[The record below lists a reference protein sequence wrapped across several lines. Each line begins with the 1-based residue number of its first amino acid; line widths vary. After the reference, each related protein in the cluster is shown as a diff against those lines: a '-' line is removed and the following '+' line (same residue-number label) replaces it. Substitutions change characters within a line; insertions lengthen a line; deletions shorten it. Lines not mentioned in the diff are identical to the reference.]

1 MQYIEEMNEVVN
13 SIDLT
18 DQNPSDDR
26 KLRKLH
32 SPLAFFVL
40 KEDGNLA
47 VVAIQSDAEPGMRIF
62 FCLILINCYFLKLR
76 KEMKLN

>member
-1 MQYIEEMNEVVN
+1 MQYIDEMDEVVN

-18 DQNPSDDR
+18 DRNPADDR

-32 SPLAFFVL
+32 STLAFFVL

-47 VVAIQSDAEPGMRIF
+47 VVAIQSDAEPGMRT
-62 FCLILINCYFLKLR
+62 LYFVLKF
-76 KEMKLN
+76 

>member
-1 MQYIEEMNEVVN
+1 MDEVVN

-18 DQNPSDDR
+18 DKNPTDDR

-47 VVAIQSDAEPGMRIF
+47 VVAIQSDAEPGMQRFLF
-62 FCLILINCYFLKLR
+62 FFLLINFVKLT
-76 KEMKLN
+76 

>member
-1 MQYIEEMNEVVN
+1 MDEVVN
-13 SIDLT
+13 SMDLT
-18 DQNPSDDR
+18 DQNPTDDR

-47 VVAIQSDAEPGMRIF
+47 VVAIQSDAEPCMKISF
-62 FCLILINCYFLKLR
+62 FTPNLFYCLFLER
-76 KEMKLN
+76 N